1 MKSWVVIAGLA
12 AAFASTGAAAQTAPI
27 SRTVQVTF
35 SGIVSSTAADTM
47 LVRQPDGSLATFQGQ
62 LPPLPYAQGDPISI
76 SFNATLPTRAF
87 FDSGTYQGQIAA
99 DGIYRIRVANP
110 YYTGGTTAGGIG
122 NSTSADISGPINP
135 ALNSGQPTN
144 SLMTIVYDYN
154 TDSYS
159 IEGGGDFL
167 SSAYSSPGYIYDA
180 ASQTYVACSDA
191 LACRTSPNSDP
202 ILTSFGAGTGN
213 SATTI
218 QSGNIRVMST
228 DLTSGTGTGF
238 FSWLFSG
245 SWNLPQFGGGGGSTE
260 VPEPGMLGLFGGA
273 AAFLMLRR
281 RRGKGA
287 AKAA

>member
-1 MKSWVVIAGLA
+1 MKSWVAIAGLA
-12 AAFASTGAAAQTAPI
+12 AVFASTGAAAQTAPI

-62 LPPLPYAQGDPISI
+62 LPPLPYAQGDPITI

-87 FDSGTYQGQIAA
+87 YDSGAYQGQTAA

-122 NSTSADISGPINP
+122 SSTSADVSGPINP

-180 ASQTYVACSDA
+180 ASQTYIACSSGVT
-191 LACRTSPNSDP
+191 CSTSGPDP
-202 ILTSFGAGTGN
+202 ILTGLRAGPGN

-218 QSGNIRVMST
+218 QSGNIAVQST

-245 SWNLPQFGGGGGSTE
+245 SWNLPQFGGGGGTAE

-273 AAFLMLRR
+273 VAFLALRR
-281 RRGKGA
+281 RRGKAA
-287 AKAA
+287 AKAS